1 MINIRPISDLR
12 NKFTEIEELVK
23 EGELVYLT
31 KNGYGTM
38 VVMSIEEYA
47 SLTERIDAKLAETER
62 IAEATPID
70 GLPRHKAKDSPFI
83 NFRKI
88 KDYHPMILIPH

>member
-47 SLTERIDAKLAETER
+47 SLTERIDAKLAEAER
-62 IAEATPID
+62 IAEATP
-70 GLPRHKAKDSPFI
+70 RYSHEEVFEKT
-83 NFRKI
+83 RKYLDE
-88 KDYHPMILIPH
+88 KE